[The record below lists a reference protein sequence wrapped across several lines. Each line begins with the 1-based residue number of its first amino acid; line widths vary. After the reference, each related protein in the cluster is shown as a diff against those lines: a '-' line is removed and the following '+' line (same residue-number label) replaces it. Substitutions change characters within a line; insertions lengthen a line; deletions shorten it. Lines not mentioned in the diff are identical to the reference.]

1 MSRQNQT
8 IGLMEEAVVDIE
20 PVNAIADA
28 LPLWNLAKAELSGRL
43 GEDKLRSTSKL
54 MAELAE
60 AAKTLRA

>member
-43 GEDKLRSTSKL
+43 GEDKLRSTRKL